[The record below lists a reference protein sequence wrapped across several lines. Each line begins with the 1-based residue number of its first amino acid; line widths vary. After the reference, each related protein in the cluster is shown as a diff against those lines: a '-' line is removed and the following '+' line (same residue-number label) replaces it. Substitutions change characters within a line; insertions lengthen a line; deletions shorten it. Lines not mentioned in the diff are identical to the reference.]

1 MQVKAVAK
9 FVRISPKKARPL
21 ARALRGKKSVAALDA
36 LRFDVSK
43 TARLVYKLIFSA
55 VSNAK
60 NNYNLKEDNLRI
72 KELTVDEGPTFKRYW
87 YRSHGSAD
95 RLMKRSSHFS
105 VILEEIQ
112 PSLVKKPVAKP
123 TVASKEEPVVESSV
137 DSQNSANPAQPPKD
151 RNAGPK
157 AQQGVKKVITNRT
170 TNK

>member
-21 ARALRGKKSVAALDA
+21 ARALRGKKSLAALDA

-55 VSNAK
+55 VANAK

-123 TVASKEEPVVESSV
+123 TTAKEETVIDSPSEVVE
-137 DSQNSANPAQPPKD
+137 NSANSVQTPID
-151 RNAGPK
+151 RNASIK
-157 AQQGVKKVITNRT
+157 AKQGARKVITNRT

>member
-9 FVRISPKKARPL
+9 YVRISPKKARPL

-55 VSNAK
+55 VANAK

-123 TVASKEEPVVESSV
+123 TTAKAEPVADSST
-137 DSQNSANPAQPPKD
+137 DAGQNSANPAQPPMD
-151 RNAGPK
+151 RNAGLK
-157 AQQGVKKVITNRT
+157 AQQGTRKVIANRT